1 MLQDDSVTV
10 RCSEIEPTTNSSVNI
25 GQEAAL
31 RLTESASL
39 MRRNF
44 TTDQFEEVSPLADSD
59 AGRLA
64 NILNSDVA
72 LSAATDCA
80 TVFRLDFHTSEGD
93 REIEFMCSDDKNA
106 GHVFWNGL
114 EGRAP
119 VIGRIIG
126 PYLTGGPIPS
136 LPTASP

>member
-1 MLQDDSVTV
+1 MKRQLRKLQFKIVASGIVIAIVESERSDRKVKLQLEHISVVLTV
-10 RCSEIEPTTNSSVNI
+10 
-25 GQEAAL
+25 
-31 RLTESASL
+31 
-39 MRRNF
+39 
-44 TTDQFEEVSPLADSD
+44 QFEEVGPLSDSD

-64 NILNSDVA
+64 NIFNSDVA
-72 LSAATDCA
+72 LSPATDCA

-93 REIEFMCSDDKNA
+93 SEIEFMCSDDKNA
-106 GHVFWNGL
+106 AQVFWNGL

-119 VIGRIIG
+119 VVGRIIG